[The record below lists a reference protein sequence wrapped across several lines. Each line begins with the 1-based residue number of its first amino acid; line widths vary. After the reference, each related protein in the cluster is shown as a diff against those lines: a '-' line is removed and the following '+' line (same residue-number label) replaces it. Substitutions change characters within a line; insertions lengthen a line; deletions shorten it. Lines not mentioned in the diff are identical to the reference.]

1 MQVDVSDGQVA
12 FHGRYSADATTS
24 AWPSPDGTTVRVRR
38 GGQVVD
44 TVLPAGTTAE
54 AVGWVADDGSRFAVF
69 QGRDG
74 RSDVLEVDAATGRTT
89 VLSTDADG
97 GLTGTGAVGAF
108 DLDACVRRM
117 AWASPAQ

>member
-1 MQVDVSDGQVA
+1 M
-12 FHGRYSADATTS
+12 
-24 AWPSPDGTTVRVRR
+24 RVRR
-38 GGQVVD
+38 AGQVVD

-54 AVGWVADDGSRFAVF
+54 TVGWLADDGSRIAVY

-97 GLTGTGAVGAF
+97 GLTGTGAVGALRTGRLRAP
-108 DLDACVRRM
+108 DGLGL
-117 AWASPAQ
+117 PAQRPGAG